1 MKRDTPRGSAITNV
15 MRSDSLVSVGK
26 EYLELG
32 LDAALES
39 GLFKDIPLVSTV
51 VGLFGTIGSVRD
63 QLLATKLLRFF
74 DQLSEIPQEERI
86 EMVDKLNEDDKFSG
100 KAGAAVLEVIDR
112 MESQKKPELAAK
124 CFAAYARAEISF
136 EELRRLLFAL
146 ERIPSF
152 DIEKL
157 AAFSTVA
164 IEDSLKMDE
173 SLLLAFVN
181 AGLGKNNGGFGGG
194 AIVPTNL
201 CQTFVRLGLTS
212 LP

>member
-1 MKRDTPRGSAITNV
+1 MKDTLRGSEIINI
-15 MRSDSLVSVGK
+15 MRSDLLVSVGK

-32 LDAALES
+32 VDAALES
-39 GLFKDIPLVSTV
+39 GFLRDIPIVSSV

-63 QLLATKLLRFF
+63 QLLATKLLRFLG
-74 DQLSEIPQEERI
+74 QLSKIPQEDRI

-100 KAGAAVLEVIDR
+100 KAGAAILEIIDR
-112 MESQKKPELAAK
+112 MESQMKPELAGK
-124 CFAAYARAEISF
+124 CFAAYVKAEISF

-157 AAFSTVA
+157 ADFSTIA